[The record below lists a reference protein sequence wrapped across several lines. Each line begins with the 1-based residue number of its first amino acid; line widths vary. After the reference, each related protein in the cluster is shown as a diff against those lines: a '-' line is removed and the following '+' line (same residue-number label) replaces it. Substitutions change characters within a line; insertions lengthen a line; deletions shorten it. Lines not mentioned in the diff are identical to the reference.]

1 MSILH
6 NFTVRIYCKAVPKRV
21 DHEQRRAE
29 IIVGL
34 WAVINGRGIE
44 GVTYQAVAQATGIS
58 VGRIQHYFASK
69 DDLILAG
76 CRAIVERASD
86 RYANRAASLEP
97 HEALRDLLAE
107 PIPHTTSFR
116 LGVAVWYAYLVRG
129 GIDPA
134 IGAIIAE
141 SAQGTIKEA
150 QTLLSAMGTPR
161 DQVPREAL
169 RLVSLSNGLTQRVL
183 IGAASAQEALEVLAA
198 EIPVVR
204 NAPTSPTLSPSPS
217 RPKSR

>member
-6 NFTVRIYCKAVPKRV
+6 SFTVRVYCKAVPKRV

-107 PIPHTTSFR
+107 PIPHDIVPPR
-116 LGVAVWYAYLVRG
+116 CRRLVRVPGPRWHRSRDRGDHRRVRTGDDQG
-129 GIDPA
+129 GPDAA
-134 IGAIIAE
+134 IRYGYATRS
-141 SAQGTIKEA
+141 SA
-150 QTLLSAMGTPR
+150 P
-161 DQVPREAL
+161 
-169 RLVSLSNGLTQRVL
+169 
-183 IGAASAQEALEVLAA
+183 
-198 EIPVVR
+198 
-204 NAPTSPTLSPSPS
+204 
-217 RPKSR
+217 